1 MKIRGKLRRERCR
14 RPRGKNRTGIGERPH
29 DPTSSALQWRRRLRC
44 VRPRSKAAGDVRC
57 TKSIMR
63 VTMATA
69 QPPTDA
75 APQHQFMIWK
85 GPSLSIGRASFK
97 RPSGLIE
104 HERNSGSR
112 SRFEPGR
119 FERGEHHIIT
129 LREFAFARQYF
140 PQIKGESISCDM
152 SRSSYMDNNGTSFI
166 WLDGTASG
174 LLRDTS
180 IRSTGGD
187 TIGDKVA

>member
-14 RPRGKNRTGIGERPH
+14 RPRGKNRTGIEERPH
-29 DPTSSALQWRRRLRC
+29 DPTSSALQWRRHRLRC

-85 GPSLSIGRASFK
+85 GPSLSIGRAS
-97 RPSGLIE
+97 RDHLV
-104 HERNSGSR
+104 GSNMNATR
-112 SRFEPGR
+112 DHDRDSSYHSPRTRICSP
-119 FERGEHHIIT
+119 IT
-129 LREFAFARQYF
+129 F
-140 PQIKGESISCDM
+140 PQMKGESASYNM
-152 SRSSYMDNNGTSFI
+152 SR
-166 WLDGTASG
+166 
-174 LLRDTS
+174 
-180 IRSTGGD
+180 
-187 TIGDKVA
+187 

>member
-14 RPRGKNRTGIGERPH
+14 RPRGKNRTGIEERPPH
-29 DPTSSALQWRRRLRC
+29 DPTSSALQWRRSRRLRC

-63 VTMATA
+63 VTMATT
-69 QPPTDA
+69 QPPIDA

-112 SRFEPGR
+112 SRFEPGQL
-119 FERGEHHIIT
+119 ERGEHHINT
-129 LREFAFARQYF
+129 LRELAFDRQ
-140 PQIKGESISCDM
+140 S
-152 SRSSYMDNNGTSFI
+152 
-166 WLDGTASG
+166 L
-174 LLRDTS
+174 
-180 IRSTGGD
+180 STD
-187 TIGDKVA
+187 EK

>member
-1 MKIRGKLRRERCR
+1 MA
-14 RPRGKNRTGIGERPH
+14 P
-29 DPTSSALQWRRRLRC
+29 RRRLRC

-140 PQIKGESISCDM
+140 PQIKGESAAICRDHLTWTTMDHVSFGLTAQLLVCYETPRLGRRAAIP
-152 SRSSYMDNNGTSFI
+152 SEIKSLERTNRSMPP
-166 WLDGTASG
+166 
-174 LLRDTS
+174 
-180 IRSTGGD
+180 
-187 TIGDKVA
+187 